1 MTMVHER
8 TRSVVQTE
16 AFLRDIVRDVTLPEK
31 MRLRAEGLLRHY
43 PAPNYIWL
51 AGKLEE
57 HRKAEL
63 FRLDE
68 KHGPLPP
75 VLGTWLTVEPMFC
88 DDSSAAPAPQSSS

>member
-16 AFLRDIVRDVTLPEK
+16 AFLRDIVRDVTLPER

-57 HRKAEL
+57 HRRTEL
-63 FRLDE
+63 SQLVE
-68 KHGPLPP
+68 KYGPLPP
-75 VLGTWLTVEPMFC
+75 VLGTWLAVEPMFC
-88 DDSSAAPAPQSSS
+88 DRSSLAHTPQPSS

>member
-63 FRLDE
+63 SRLDE
-68 KHGPLPP
+68 QHGPLQP

-88 DDSSAAPAPQSSS
+88 DDSSAAPAPQSFS

>member
-16 AFLRDIVRDVTLPEK
+16 RFLQDLAHDASVPESL
-31 MRLRAEGLLRHY
+31 RLRAKGLLRHY
-43 PAPNYIWL
+43 PAASDIWL

-57 HRKAEL
+57 RRKAEL
-63 FRLDE
+63 YLLEE

-75 VLGTWLTVEPMFC
+75 VLGVWLVTESLFS
-88 DDSSAAPAPQSSS
+88 DDGPDSVSQT